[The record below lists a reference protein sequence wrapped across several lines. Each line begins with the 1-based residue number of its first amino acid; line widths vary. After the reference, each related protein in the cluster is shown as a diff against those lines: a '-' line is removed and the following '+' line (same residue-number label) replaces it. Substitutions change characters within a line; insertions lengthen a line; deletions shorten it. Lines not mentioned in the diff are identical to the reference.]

1 MSFCRSSWG
10 NGIAWVVLLKVGAR
24 CQYSS
29 VLFWADFAA
38 VVVLN
43 TLVCTDCFWPLD
55 KFVLKD
61 SRYLC
66 IHLQTHQSL
75 CWKTESR
82 DSQEENC
89 KLVYFVIQ
97 SVSDA
102 SSLRIKVLGCLNFAC
117 ADPDITST
125 PVSWLCSFA
134 ALRKSTVLILVHHF
148 FCESDISFFSPGTA
162 EKRLFF

>member
-117 ADPDITST
+117 ADPDITSA